1 MSEEVDQLSFQT
13 KDWSAIPRIART
25 VPFGYRIDD
34 DDPDL
39 LQPIIFELE
48 ALALAKKHL
57 KKYSYR
63 EVAEWLT
70 ATTGRYI
77 SHMGLKKRL
86 DNERKRRRTATILKQ
101 WNKTIEKRKRK
112 AEILL
117 SQRVGAGKEITPS
130 NSESEE
136 G

>member
-25 VPFGYRIDD
+25 VPFGYRVDD
-34 DDPDL
+34 NDPDL

-86 DNERKRRRTATILKQ
+86 DNERRRKRAATVLAE
-101 WNKTIEKRKRK
+101 WTKTIERRKRK
-112 AEILL
+112 AEALL
-117 SQRVGAGKEITPS
+117 TQRVGAGKEINS
-130 NSESEE
+130 SENSEET
-136 G
+136 